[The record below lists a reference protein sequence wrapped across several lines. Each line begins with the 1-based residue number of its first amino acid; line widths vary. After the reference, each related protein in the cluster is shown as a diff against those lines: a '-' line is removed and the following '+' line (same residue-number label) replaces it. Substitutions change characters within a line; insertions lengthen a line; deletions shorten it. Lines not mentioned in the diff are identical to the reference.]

1 MIIDTITN
9 LIKAE
14 MKKQYGSVAKFSQ
27 ASGIP
32 YSTIVNGL
40 NKGVGTMAYD
50 TVVKM
55 CGLLKINQAF
65 SSKLILF
72 DDRFLELYDK
82 LNALDDRGIHTV
94 STVLNVEYLRC
105 TNDGDAPIK
114 GFNGIGFAVK
124 ESANDEKRIRA
135 LIRKANDEKT

>member
-1 MIIDTITN
+1 
-9 LIKAE
+9 
-14 MKKQYGSVAKFSQ
+14 MKKQYGSVASFSQ

-32 YSTIVNGL
+32 YSTIVNAL

-55 CGLLKINQAF
+55 CGLLNINQAF
-65 SSKLILF
+65 SSRLILF

-82 LNALDDRGIHTV
+82 LNVLDDQGLNTV
-94 STVLNVEYLRC
+94 STVLKAEFLRC
-105 TNDGDAPIK
+105 TADGDTPVK

-124 ESANDEKRIRA
+124 ETAQDKARMRTLS
-135 LIRKANDEKT
+135 RKGCNEQT